1 MIKTNKNSLD
11 FKLILFIIVL
21 YTIHILIINIPL
33 LSGSFGL
40 LEFLAAIYLFI
51 RKKIAYL
58 LIYLLIVISGTFD
71 VPAFVTGTVG
81 SVVYTF
87 LFLPVVK
94 GYLFYLLI
102 CLPGIYIFSKLR
114 RLKHLKTEYKQT
126 YTLLKWACWIPV
138 IGFMMGLIGILINDN
153 NITHIDWP
161 SYFVKDLITISSL
174 SLFVIYFCYQLLTD
188 DKFYLLLRKAMIAI
202 LISLPI
208 CAIVSILLKLNGWY
222 GTEEILLVPLTLF
235 FAPLIICF
243 AFYKEYD
250 MKWTAIFICLICIVL
265 QFKFS
270 NALGGKSWLSILYLL
285 LAIFIITYQRGKKK
299 ILLFTLFCILGISGI
314 TMNYIQNKASSGDS
328 LSSGKLTQAVLLL
341 SVVDPEWYINI
352 PSSPKQR
359 IEEFLNI
366 IEEYKLKP
374 LYIIEG
380 KGFAGSIKD
389 HRNSFGSYLID
400 SFSEDQYSNNSFIIL
415 HETVNTIF
423 LKFGLL
429 GLICLIIILKRG
441 VQTFRYSPWGIIGC
455 LWLLFF
461 FGYSISLGIFGVSA
475 LTLSCYDA
483 DNYKLN
489 SKKKA

>member
-1 MIKTNKNSLD
+1 MTKTNRNSID
-11 FKLILFIIVL
+11 FTLILFIVVL
-21 YTIHILIINIPL
+21 YTSHISIINIPL
-33 LSGSFGL
+33 LSGSFGF
-40 LEFLAAIYLFI
+40 LEFLAALYLFI
-51 RKKIAYL
+51 RKKTAYL
-58 LIYLLIVISGTFD
+58 LIYLLIVIAGTFD

-102 CLPGIYIFSKLR
+102 CLPGIYIFPKLK

-126 YTLLKWACWIPV
+126 YTLLKWVCWIPL
-138 IGFMMGLIGILINDN
+138 IGTMMGFIGILLNDN
-153 NITHIDWP
+153 NITHIDWL
-161 SYFVKDLITISSL
+161 SYFFKDLITISSL
-174 SLFVIYFCYQLLTD
+174 SLFVIYFCYQILAD
-188 DKFYLLLRKAMIAI
+188 DKFYLLLKKALIAI

-208 CAIVSILLKLNGWY
+208 CAILSILLNLNGWY
-222 GTEEILLVPLTLF
+222 GNEEILLVPLTLF
-235 FAPLIICF
+235 FTPLIISF
-243 AFYKEYD
+243 AFYKEYN
-250 MKWTAIFICLICIVL
+250 MKWIAIFIFLICLVL
-265 QFKFS
+265 QFTYS
-270 NALGGKSWLSILYLL
+270 NALGGKSWLSFLYLL
-285 LAIFIITYQRGKKK
+285 VAISILAFQRGKKK
-299 ILLFTLFCILGISGI
+299 ILLFTLFCILAVSGV

-341 SVVDPEWYINI
+341 SVVEPEWYINI

-366 IEEYKLKP
+366 MEEYKLKP
-374 LYIIEG
+374 LYLIEG
-380 KGFAGSIKD
+380 KGFSGSIKD

-429 GLICLIIILKRG
+429 GLICLVIILKRG
-441 VQTFRYSPWGIIGC
+441 IQTFRHSPWGIIGC

-475 LTLSCYDA
+475 LVLSCYDA
-483 DNYKLN
+483 DNYKLK
-489 SKKKA
+489 SKKKV